1 MISRIEEMD
10 IPPCNVL
17 FFFFLHRALLYSNMM
32 FNHTLS
38 FCNCIATEVMFW
50 EILLSATLHIDGVP
64 FCSFL
69 QSPRVHLFPS
79 TLCLCRQLAKWHI
92 ITRDRVH
99 IWPTVIPCSNKHIHI
114 AKQLARDWP
123 PDSIARGI
131 TRLMDIN
138 SARPISKPCPYM
150 VYISLY
156 STRATLR
163 TGELSFISW
172 IDLLLRW

>member
-1 MISRIEEMD
+1 MFY
-10 IPPCNVL
+10 
-17 FFFFLHRALLYSNMM
+17 FFFCIERYYTLIWCLITLHL
-32 FNHTLS
+32 FPTCICVS
-38 FCNCIATEVMFW
+38 FRNCIATEVIFW
-50 EILLSATLHIDGVP
+50 VMRKTSPFSLFCIIDGVP

-92 ITRDRVH
+92 ITRDRAH

-123 PDSIARGI
+123 PDNIARGI

-150 VYISLY
+150 VYIWLY